1 MTSESISEHLTLPSN
16 VSLHADTGVLDPRAD
31 PAFAGVSLTDR
42 IVSINDS
49 HHVVVFA
56 PWFNFPS
63 IETGVRQFIDISQF
77 KRKQTVADIETCLNT
92 AHSMLEPSP
101 RGSSWYGV
109 LYGRVQ
115 LSSNTPSR
123 FISDLR
129 EIEATAREFEQ
140 QVSGFR
146 ASVSGRPETECLGSL
161 LWPTKYGWF
170 YLNALQFGADSRFYV
185 RFGLLRV
192 GTLLDPTPVSAF
204 FEQTTAE
211 PPMSQDP
218 WPFRQLILSSKRSAP
233 AANSESVG
241 DAFMLSLD
249 ADFSP
254 RLRYG
259 DNPLFGVSPSHL
271 GNLSES
277 AAQSLYRPLQL
288 LSGVVYDRSGEPDSA
303 DHVERLV
310 VLDPPSRRTL
320 YVTAS
325 LKQAGF

>member
-1 MTSESISEHLTLPSN
+1 MTSESISEQLTLPSD

-49 HHVVVFA
+49 NNVVVFV
-56 PWFNFPS
+56 PWLNFPS

-77 KRKQTVADIETCLNT
+77 KRKQTVAEIESCLNT

-109 LYGRVQ
+109 LHGRVQ

-123 FISDLR
+123 FITDLR
-129 EIEATAREFEQ
+129 EIEARAREFEQ
-140 QVSGFR
+140 KVSGFR
-146 ASVSGRPETECLGSL
+146 ASVPGQPESECLGSI

-170 YLNALQFGADSRFYV
+170 YLNALRPRADSRFFV
-185 RFGLLRV
+185 RFGLLRI

-204 FEQTTAE
+204 FEQTTEE

-218 WPFRQLILSSKRSAP
+218 WPFRQLILSSNRSGP
-233 AANSESVG
+233 VVNSESVG
-241 DAFMLSLD
+241 DAIMLPIGP
-249 ADFSP
+249 DFSP

-259 DNPLFGVSPSHL
+259 DNPLLGVSPTHL

-277 AAQSLYRPLQL
+277 AARSLYRPLQL
-288 LSGVVYDRSGEPDSA
+288 FSGVVYDRNGQPDSA

-325 LKQAGF
+325 LKQVGF

>member
-1 MTSESISEHLTLPSN
+1 MTSESIAEHLTLPSD

-42 IVSINDS
+42 IVSLNDS
-49 HHVVVFA
+49 NHVVVFV

-63 IETGVRQFIDISQF
+63 IETGVRQFIDISQATG
-77 KRKQTVADIETCLNT
+77 KQTVSEIENCLNT
-92 AHSMLEPSP
+92 ARSMLEPT
-101 RGSSWYGV
+101 RLESSWYSV

-123 FISDLR
+123 FSTDLR
-129 EIEATAREFEQ
+129 EIEARAGEFEQ
-140 QVSGFR
+140 QVSGFQ
-146 ASVSGRPETECLGSL
+146 ASPPGQSECECLGSL

-170 YLNALQFGADSRFYV
+170 YLNAIRPPSDSRFFV

-204 FEQTTAE
+204 FEEATEQ
-211 PPMSQDP
+211 PPMSQDA
-218 WPFRQLILSSKRSAP
+218 WPFRQLTFLSKRSAP

-241 DAFMLSLD
+241 DAFMNPPD
-249 ADFSP
+249 TESP
-254 RLRYG
+254 SRLRYG

-271 GNLSES
+271 GHLSES

-303 DHVERLV
+303 DHVERLS

-325 LKQAGF
+325 LKQAGY